1 MKTGS
6 IEKLDI
12 DFSGSAGDF
21 VLVASRWNDDI
32 VAKLVEGAINELSLQ
47 GIDDEKIRLIRV
59 PGAFE
64 IPLMCQQIINTGG
77 VLAVL
82 ALGVII
88 RGDTPHF
95 EYVANGFT
103 NGIIQVSLQ
112 TEIPISNGVL
122 TVNSVEQ
129 ALERSNLDGDNKGAE
144 AALAALE
151 MAHLLKDQA
160 C

>member
-1 MKTGS
+1 MKTGG

-12 DFSGSAGDF
+12 DLSGSEGDF
-21 VLVASRWNDDI
+21 VIVASRWNDDI
-32 VAKLVEGAINELSLQ
+32 VLKLVEGAINELSLQ
-47 GIDDEKIRLIRV
+47 GIDEKKIRLIRV

-64 IPLMCQQIINTGG
+64 IPLICQQVINMGG
-77 VLAVL
+77 VAAVL

-95 EYVANGFT
+95 EHVANGCT
-103 NGIIQVSLQ
+103 NGIIQVSLK

-129 ALERSNLDGDNKGAE
+129 ALERSNCDGDNKGAE
-144 AALAALE
+144 AALVALE
-151 MAHLLKDQA
+151 MVHLLKYQA
-160 C
+160 Y